1 MTQSRVTCWSS
12 TSLNTQFL
20 INKSR
25 GWLGVTW
32 DRQILNLD
40 IVLPHDWRCRHNQIP
55 RRHTTS
61 TSDHVT
67 LSLANIWAE
76 KLSSLGKNVCTESN
90 EEASDDD
97 KTRYQVH
104 VCTVV
109 TAASAVLPDLSLTS
123 PISALTDWLLTYWP
137 LQLLARCQHV
147 RRPGRE
153 REWESTCVVWCG
165 VVWCGAYN
173 MNDDLSHHSL
183 RYWLGTPSQPTVT
196 NTNTYICYL
205 CLNLGPNLLKIIQ
218 HTIQYVP
225 GGGGDQSQGGGGW
238 EAVYISG
245 LALCWSDNILQLD
258 MRVYESLLECKLFV
272 CSWVDFNWV

>member
-97 KTRYQVH
+97 KPRYQVH

-165 VVWCGAYN
+165 VVWCGVVPIIW
-173 MNDDLSHHSL
+173 MMIS
-183 RYWLGTPSQPTVT
+183 PTIHWDT
-196 NTNTYICYL
+196 DWALPRNPQSPTQTLI
-205 CLNLGPNLLKIIQ
+205 
-218 HTIQYVP
+218 YV
-225 GGGGDQSQGGGGW
+225 
-238 EAVYISG
+238 IS
-245 LALCWSDNILQLD
+245 ALTWAPTC
-258 MRVYESLLECKLFV
+258 
-272 CSWVDFNWV
+272 